1 MSNADQ
7 IMATLEEYAA
17 AYCAKDLERL
27 MAIFVDGEDISL
39 IGTGADELCSGRG
52 AVASVFERNFRDATA
67 TQFEWKWRDI
77 AVHGTAA
84 TVAITLNI
92 HLETD
97 SGNLTVPV
105 RWTVSLVSIDGQW
118 RWVHRHASSAAI
130 SQEDGTAY
138 PVGERS

>member
-52 AVASVFERNFRDATA
+52 
-67 TQFEWKWRDI
+67 
-77 AVHGTAA
+77 
-84 TVAITLNI
+84 
-92 HLETD
+92 
-97 SGNLTVPV
+97 
-105 RWTVSLVSIDGQW
+105 
-118 RWVHRHASSAAI
+118 
-130 SQEDGTAY
+130 
-138 PVGERS
+138 GERS

>member
-7 IMATLEEYAA
+7 IMATLEDYAA

-27 MAIFVDGEDISL
+27 MVIFVDGEDISL

-52 AVASVFERNFRDATA
+52 VVASVFERNFRNATA

-77 AVHGTAA
+77 AVHGSAA

-118 RWVHRHASSAAI
+118 RWVHRHASSAAT
-130 SQEDGTAY
+130 SQKDGAAY